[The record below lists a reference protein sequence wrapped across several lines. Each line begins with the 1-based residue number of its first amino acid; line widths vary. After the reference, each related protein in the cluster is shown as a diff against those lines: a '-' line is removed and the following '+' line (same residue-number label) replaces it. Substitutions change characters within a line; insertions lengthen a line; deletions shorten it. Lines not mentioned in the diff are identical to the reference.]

1 MNNTVHGKT
10 MENIRNRIY
19 VNLVSNKK
27 NYLNW
32 ASKPSYVSRKIFG
45 NNLVA
50 ICKNKVTLMLSK
62 PTCIGMCIL
71 ELGKLLMHEFHCDY
85 IKDEYDK
92 NSRILFRH

>member
-50 ICKNKVTLMLSK
+50 ICKNKVTLMFSK
-62 PTCIGMCIL
+62 PTCI
-71 ELGKLLMHEFHCDY
+71 
-85 IKDEYDK
+85 
-92 NSRILFRH
+92 

>member
-62 PTCIGMCIL
+62 STCI
-71 ELGKLLMHEFHCDY
+71 
-85 IKDEYDK
+85 
-92 NSRILFRH
+92 

>member
-1 MNNTVHGKT
+1 MNNAVHGKA

-27 NYLNW
+27 DYLNW
-32 ASKPSYVSRKIFG
+32 ESKPSYVSHKIFD

-62 PTCIGMCIL
+62 PTCIRMCIL
-71 ELGKLLMHEFHCDY
+71 ELSKVLMHEFHCDY
-85 IKDEYDK
+85 INNECDK